1 MPRLSRRLLKGVLAL
16 LVVLTALFFLPPLP
30 RELRQ
35 LQASSPTL
43 RLLDRSGRPLRV
55 VAADGEQRVCRL
67 DRVSPYLT
75 GATLAA
81 EDHRFFQHPG
91 LDPKGIV
98 RAAYRN
104 WQSGGT
110 LQGGSTLTQQ
120 LVRLLRR
127 APRRDWSTKLL
138 ESYWALRLE
147 RSFTK
152 SQILE
157 AYLSLAPYGMQTVG
171 CEAAAQLYF
180 AKPAAQLS
188 LAEATFLAVLP
199 RAPESFLPYQNLE
212 EVTLYQ
218 RRLLQRMQQLGS
230 ITADEHV
237 RAARE
242 SVRLQ
247 PVDSSWEAGHFCDY
261 VLPRLG
267 ARATGD
273 VRTTLDLALQHEV
286 EGILAVHLKR
296 LHGRGVTNGAVVV
309 LDVATGGVLAMVGS
323 GDYATGQF
331 NAALAGRQ
339 AGSTLKP
346 FTYGLAL
353 ERGFTAAS
361 ILPDLNLYPKQT
373 ENGYIPH
380 NYDERFH
387 GPVRLREAL
396 ACSYN
401 VPPVRVLE
409 RLGTES
415 LLQRLRALGF
425 TRLTQSAKH
434 YGLGLTLGAGEV
446 SLLELARAYRC
457 LARRGRYSEE
467 RALASEPE
475 PTERMLM
482 DPAAAAILTDI
493 LRDKH
498 ARAPAFG
505 MSGPLSFPF
514 DCAVKTGTTKGYR
527 DNWTVGYTPI
537 YVVAVWVG
545 NFDGTSMRGAV
556 SGVTGAAPIF
566 HDVMNELVQ
575 RDGGSPPF
583 TDPDSVR
590 RLEICE
596 ASGELPGPHCSHR
609 RMEKFDARHL
619 PGKACAMHRE
629 VVLDRRTGTLAGP
642 GVALQYQQRKVFTC
656 YPPLFRAWALEQG
669 IPQPPPGLTP
679 SARSQV
685 AIAFP
690 DNGAVFRLEDE
701 LPTRFQQLH
710 LRATVPDWCE
720 KVEWRVGNETLHTA
734 RRPFDHWWKLR
745 RGGYMVKAVAF
756 GSGGRREESRAI
768 RVLVR

>member
-1 MPRLSRRLLKGVLAL
+1 MPRASRRLLKGVLAL
-16 LVVLTALFFLPPLP
+16 LAVSTALFFLPPLP
-30 RELRQ
+30 RELQQ
-35 LQASSPTL
+35 LQASQPSL
-43 RLLDRSGRPLRV
+43 RLLDRAGRPLRV
-55 VAADGEQRVCRL
+55 LAADGEQRACRL
-67 DRVSPYLT
+67 DRVSAYLT
-75 GATLAA
+75 RATLAA
-81 EDHRFFQHPG
+81 EDHRFFYHPG
-91 LDPKGIV
+91 LDPKGIA

-104 WQSGGT
+104 WRGGST

-120 LVRLLRR
+120 LVRMLRK

-147 RSFTK
+147 RSYSK

-157 AYLSLAPYGMQTVG
+157 AYLSLAPYGMQTFG
-171 CEAAAQLYF
+171 CEAAAHLYF
-180 AKPAAQLS
+180 GKPAAQLS
-188 LAEATFLAVLP
+188 LAQATFLAVLP
-199 RAPESFLPYQNLE
+199 RAPESFLPYQNLD
-212 EVTLYQ
+212 EVTAYQ
-218 RRLLQRMQQLGS
+218 RRLLQRMEELGWIS
-230 ITADEHV
+230 AEEHG
-237 RAARE
+237 RAVRE

-247 PVDSSWEAGHFCDY
+247 PIDSSWEAGHFCDY

-267 ARATGD
+267 RDASGD
-273 VRTTLDLALQHEV
+273 VRTTLDLELQHEV

-296 LHGRGVTNGAVVV
+296 LQGRGVSNGAVVV
-309 LDVATGGVLAMVGS
+309 LDVANGGVLAMVGS
-323 GDYATGQF
+323 GDYGTGQF

-353 ERGFTAAS
+353 ERGWTAAS
-361 ILPDLNLYPKQT
+361 VLPDLNLYPKQT

-425 TRLTQSAKH
+425 ARLTQPAKH

-467 RALASEPE
+467 RVLQSEPE
-475 PTERMLM
+475 QPDRALM
-482 DPAAAAILTDI
+482 DPVAAAILTDI
-493 LRDKH
+493 LQDKH

-505 MSGPLSFPF
+505 SSGPLSFPF
-514 DCAVKTGTTKGYR
+514 QCAVKTGTTKGYR

-566 HDVMNELVQ
+566 HDVLNALVQ
-575 RDGGSPPF
+575 RDGGSPAF
-583 TDPDSVR
+583 TDPEGVR

-596 ASGELPGPHCSHR
+596 TSGELPGPHCAHR
-609 RMEKFDARHL
+609 RLEKFDARRL
-619 PGKACAMHRE
+619 PQATCSMHRE
-629 VVLDRRTGTLAGP
+629 LVLDRRTGTVAAP
-642 GVALQYQQRKVFTC
+642 GVPMEYQQRKVYTC

-669 IPQPPPGLTP
+669 IPQPPPA
-679 SARSQV
+679 SARSAPAQV

-690 DNGAVFRLEDE
+690 DNGSVFRIEED
-701 LPTRFQQLH
+701 LPGRYQQLH
-710 LRATVPDWCE
+710 FRVTVPDWCE
-720 KVEWRVGNETLHTA
+720 NVEWLIGDETLRSP

-745 RGGYMVKAVAF
+745 RGGYLVKAVAL
-756 GSGGRREESRAI
+756 GPGGRREESRAI